1 LDRHKRSRVRL
12 SVGVLR
18 LAAGE
23 QDRFACV
30 VLPGELDA
38 AEVNGFERELVRL
51 EQADRQP

>member
-1 LDRHKRSRVRL
+1 
-12 SVGVLR
+12 VGVLR